1 MCVCVC
7 ECVCLLMC
15 VWVSEWECVCL
26 LMCVCMCVSEKQ
38 QNEISTTKSSRVSE
52 CVYVHVWLCVCVC
65 VHVWLCVCMWVCTT
79 QKEKKRERDRKKGGK
94 RIGSREIYQMH
105 FLFIYW
111 PWILTLKAIGLWL
124 QSSAWSVGREEGS
137 SSWRWSLK
145 GWRLSLNFFPDPK
158 NGTQIRCWKYGW
170 AWTHNYTLSSSW
182 PSLVLPHSR
191 SLARIC
197 VRTYTHILTHSH
209 IHSLTQKVYGLSLS
223 LFLSHTLS
231 CGQELYQ
238 AYWVPIAL

>member
-1 MCVCVC
+1 MSVCAYSCVC
-7 ECVCLLMC
+7 ELVSESVCAYSCVFACAWVRSNKTKLVLQR
-15 VWVSEWECVCL
+15 VQEWVSVCMCMCGCVAV
-26 LMCVCMCVSEKQ
+26 CVCMCA
-38 QNEISTTKSSRVSE
+38 
-52 CVYVHVWLCVCVC
+52 CVFV
-65 VHVWLCVCMWVCTT
+65 CVCMWVCTT
-79 QKEKKRERDRKKGGK
+79 QKRKKRERDRKKGGK

-158 NGTQIRCWKYGW
+158 NGTQWRCWKYGW

-191 SLARIC
+191 STTRAC
-197 VRTYTHILTHSH
+197 VPTYTHIYSLTHSFSDTK
-209 IHSLTQKVYGLSLS
+209 SLWPLS

-238 AYWVPIAL
+238 AHQVPIAL